1 MLSSSAVA
9 TRVAIDAVL
18 TNPGETEGA
27 HDVITLDSRFGRME
41 VARSHIISFPS
52 GLLGF
57 AAAREF
63 ALVQLDNPK
72 YQMFRILQCVSD
84 ETLSFIVFP
93 PSPESGLIDPADIE
107 AAGAALRYP
116 SSDLVVLLLVTV
128 RKAETGHQL
137 TVNLRAPVLI
147 DSSRF
152 LGAQYVLPNE
162 RYPVRFPL

>member
-1 MLSSSAVA
+1 VA
-9 TRVAIDAVL
+9 TRVTLDAIL
-18 TNPGETEGA
+18 TNPGEAETGR
-27 HDVITLDSRFGRME
+27 DTLALDTRFGRME
-41 VARSHIISFPS
+41 LARSNIIGFPS

-84 ETLSFIVFP
+84 ATLSFIVFP
-93 PSPESGLIDPADIE
+93 PSPESGLIDAADIE
-107 AAGAALRYP
+107 AAGAALRYAP
-116 SSDLVVLLLVTV
+116 SDLVVLLLVTV
-128 RKAETGHQL
+128 RKSETGHQL

-152 LGAQYVLPNE
+152 LGVQYVLPNE